1 MTAPART
8 PIRWT
13 ARARRIGTWLA
24 ITAGLTAWFGP
35 ILYVTL
41 HP

>member
-1 MTAPART
+1 MTA

-13 ARARRIGTWLA
+13 ARARRLGHRAAWAAI
-24 ITAGLTAWFGP
+24 ITAGAATWLGP